1 MKHPK
6 RTAAAALLAGGAL
19 VAGSLS
25 ARIARMTKVF
35 LLAVLAVLAVAVS
48 GTAAWA
54 ASANDDIGGAVVI
67 SGLPFTH
74 QVNTAEATVAPGDPA
89 TSCFGPTATVWYT
102 FTADETTRVQIDTV
116 GSDYDTTLA
125 VFTGTPDQL
134 TEVTCNDDAG
144 GLQSVVRFDATAGT
158 QYFIMAGTCCG
169 GGTVGPGG
177 NLVLNASVAPPSPA
191 IDVTLAGKGVVTRE
205 GRATI
210 SGTVTCNVEGDA
222 YVNVELVQRF
232 GRLVA
237 RGSNGVS
244 VACGPTP
251 TEWSVQVD
259 SYTGVAFGPGHV
271 EATVNASVCSSFEC
285 TQDQTTG
292 RVQLR
297 RT

>member
-6 RTAAAALLAGGAL
+6 LAATAALLAAGSL
-19 VAGSLS
+19 VAGRLS
-25 ARIARMTKVF
+25 ARIARMTQVF
-35 LLAVLAVLAVAVS
+35 LLAVLAVAVS
-48 GTAAWA
+48 GTTAWA

-74 QVNTAEATVAPGDPA
+74 QVNTAEATVAPGDPP

-102 FTADETTRVQIDTV
+102 LTAEEATRVQVDTV

-125 VFTGTPDQL
+125 VFTGTPNQL
-134 TEVTCNDDAG
+134 TEVTCNDDAS

-177 NLVLNASVAPPSPA
+177 NLVLNASVAPPSPT
-191 IDVTLAGKGVVTRE
+191 IDVTLAGQGVVTRE
-205 GRATI
+205 GQATI
-210 SGTVTCNVEGDA
+210 SGTVTCNVEGAA

-259 SYTGVAFGPGHV
+259 SFTGVVFGPGPV
-271 EATVNASVCSSFEC
+271 QATVSAAVCNPFEC
-285 TQDQTTG
+285 TQDQTAG

-297 RT
+297 RG